1 MADEEA
7 SFQELIHRVRA
18 RDEQAA
24 ADLVKRYERAIR
36 VAVRVRL
43 GGADLRGLL
52 DSMDICQSV
61 LASFFVRA
69 ALGQYELDTPQ
80 QLLRLLT
87 AMARHKLLNQA
98 RKQRTARRDA
108 GREERDPEAV
118 NAVVDHAPD
127 PSQIVADRELVDRL
141 YARLPED
148 ARWLADQRAQGRGWD
163 DLAAEAGSS
172 PDALRMRLKRTLN
185 EAAEDLGL

>member
-1 MADEEA
+1 MTHEEA
-7 SFQELIHRVRA
+7 DFQELIRRVRG

-24 ADLVKRYERAIR
+24 TDLVKRYERAIR

-43 GGADLRGLL
+43 RGADLRGLL
-52 DSMDICQSV
+52 ESTDICQSV

-98 RKQRTARRDA
+98 RKQRTARRDV
-108 GREERDPEAV
+108 GREERDPDAV
-118 NAVVDHAPD
+118 HAVVDPAPD
-127 PSQIVADRELVDRL
+127 PGEIVADRELVDRL

-163 DLAAEAGSS
+163 DLAAEAGAS
-172 PDALRMRLKRTLN
+172 PDALRMRLKRTVN
-185 EAAEDLGL
+185 EAAQNLGL